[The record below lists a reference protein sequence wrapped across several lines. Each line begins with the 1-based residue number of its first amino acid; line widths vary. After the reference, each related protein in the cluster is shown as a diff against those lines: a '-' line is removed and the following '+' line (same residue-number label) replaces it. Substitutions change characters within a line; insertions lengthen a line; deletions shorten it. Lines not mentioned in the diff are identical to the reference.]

1 MQASIPK
8 ETGIPASLRNILKRF
23 ETLGISWMCF
33 KLHSICKV
41 DQIAR
46 ECQACTFILLR
57 CHNVRSSGAL
67 AFAAGSFCVCLCYRP
82 LHCKATCHHLPSQ
95 AVLFDMFVSFQ
106 DGFTLPTS
114 FSMTEIKRAILFR
127 KFHKDYL
134 AIYETEERGGVLSR
148 RNQQQVRRSR
158 SKFKDTS
165 ILHHLGTN
173 CYHSWTEWAQI
184 CKRGVIYAW
193 TFDSTEE
200 SVLHDRPR
208 WNNRHMRTYDRAVWG
223 ELMHFTVDMIPKE
236 DE

>member
-1 MQASIPK
+1 
-8 ETGIPASLRNILKRF
+8 
-23 ETLGISWMCF
+23 MCVAVV
-33 KLHSICKV
+33 LWHS
-41 DQIAR
+41 Q
-46 ECQACTFILLR
+46 
-57 CHNVRSSGAL
+57 L
-67 AFAAGSFCVCLCYRP
+67 AHFAFVCAIGLSTVKP
-82 LHCKATCHHLPSQ
+82 LAIIYIPSQ
-95 AVLFDMFVSFQ
+95 AVLFDMFVWFQ

-114 FSMTEIKRAILFR
+114 FSMTEIKRVILFH

-134 AIYETEERGGVLSR
+134 AIYETEERGGVLFR

-173 CYHSWTEWAQI
+173 CYHSWTERAEI

-200 SVLHDRPR
+200 SVLHDRSR

-223 ELMHFTVDMIPKE
+223 ELMHFTVDMIPNE
-236 DE
+236 DEQ